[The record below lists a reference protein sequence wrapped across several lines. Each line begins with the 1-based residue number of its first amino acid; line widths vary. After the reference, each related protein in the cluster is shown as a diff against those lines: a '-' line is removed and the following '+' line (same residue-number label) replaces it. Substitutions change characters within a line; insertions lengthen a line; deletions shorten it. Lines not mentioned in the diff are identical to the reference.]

1 MVVQYITMRSIILQR
16 HARVQL
22 LLLLHLILY
31 RTTAYTI
38 IIMFLNSSKLNTPSP
53 LRSNLQIMVLHS
65 SMPLDVPSRLSILFR
80 LPGVMQPSFPSSSY
94 ILNAALKSLFLSS
107 SPSTSTNFTK
117 SSKSNSPSPSRSA
130 NLTKASAS
138 SSDSSSPM
146 FLMQAVSSAA
156 EIFPSPSLSKE
167 WKTESRSVTFEQGDA
182 MVS

>member
-1 MVVQYITMRSIILQR
+1 MVVQYTTMRSIILQR
-16 HARVQL
+16 HAGVQL
-22 LLLLHLILY
+22 SLLPDLILY
-31 RTTAYTI
+31 QTTAYTI
-38 IIMFLNSSKLNTPSP
+38 IIMILNSSKLSTPSP

-65 SMPLDVPSRLSILFR
+65 SMALDVPSRLSVLFR
-80 LPGVMQPSFPSSSY
+80 LPGVMQPSPSSSY
-94 ILNAALKSLFLSS
+94 ILNAALKSLSLSS
-107 SPSTSTNFTK
+107 SPSTSTNFTN

-130 NLTKASAS
+130 NWTKASAS

-182 MVS
+182 MVT